1 MNDVVYEEVFERTGY
16 NTKGE
21 AIHEIDAIIEAHP
34 QEYGWEYGKPEIF
47 QDFDGKYGVRVPL
60 KKYSVNNNTFGRLR

>member
-34 QEYGWEYGKPEIF
+34 QEYGW
-47 QDFDGKYGVRVPL
+47 
-60 KKYSVNNNTFGRLR
+60 